1 YIVALQETKLIDE
14 RFPREE
20 IEAEGYHVA
29 FNGQKTYNGVAIVSR
44 QPLTDIVTDPVNLTD
59 PQRRI
64 LAETVDGVRVINL
77 YVVNGKAV
85 GDEKYEYKL
94 DWLKRA
100 RDFVA
105 EELTRHDKLVVLG
118 DFNIAP
124 DDREFHD
131 ELVRELDAL

>member
-1 YIVALQETKLIDE
+1 GLSRRLQRAENLQRRGH
-14 RFPREE
+14 RF
-20 IEAEGYHVA
+20 
-29 FNGQKTYNGVAIVSR
+29 R

-105 EELTRHDKLVVLG
+105 EELTRHDKLVVIG

-131 ELVRELDAL
+131 ELVRKLD